1 MSVCSRLSFYVAG
14 YRKDEIL
21 DMKELIQKCFGRCSL
36 LIRWVLVA
44 GPTGVILGIFGGLF
58 GRSIT
63 EVTAFRNGHPWMLYL
78 LPEAGL
84 LIVAIYKLDPYKTGT
99 NKVLEGVQSDTYVP
113 LRMAPL
119 IVIATV
125 LTHACG
131 GSAGREGAALQL
143 GGSIGGT
150 LGKWMKFDEYDH
162 KLMIM
167 CGMSAGFSAL
177 FGTPLTATIFAM
189 EVISVGI
196 MQYAALVPCAMA
208 SLIAH
213 QVALMVGAG
222 SEQFDILN
230 IPVFNLKTAVLTVLL
245 GFLCGGVSIL
255 FCTVLHRTE
264 HWYKEMIP
272 NEWVRIVAG
281 ALLVI
286 VMAKLLNTTDYLGTG
301 MNVVER
307 ALDGETEAAAFL
319 LKIVFTAVTLGCG
332 FRGGEIVPTLFVGAT
347 FGCLFGQLTGL
358 SPSMAA
364 ACGMAAV
371 FCGVTNCPISS
382 MLLSFE
388 LFGFDFMP
396 FILLAVGISYLE
408 SGYYGLYHSQKILY
422 SKTKLQ
428 FINTHT
434 KE

>member
-1 MSVCSRLSFYVAG
+1 MSVCSRLSFYVAA

-58 GRSIT
+58 GKSIT

-78 LPEAGL
+78 LPAAGL

-177 FGTPLTATIFAM
+177 FGTPLAAAIFSM
-189 EVISVGI
+189 EVVSVGI
-196 MQYAALVPCAMA
+196 MHYSALLPCVIA
-208 SLIAH
+208 SLTAH
-213 QVALMVGAG
+213 GVAAVCGITPEIFPI
-222 SEQFDILN
+222 SS
-230 IPVFNLKTAVLTVLL
+230 IPAFAPKTALIIGVFAVLCAV
-245 GFLCGGVSIL
+245 VSIL
-255 FCTVLHRTE
+255 FCTILHNAERL
-264 HWYKEMIP
+264 YKRFFKNPYLRVIIGGC
-272 NEWVRIVAG
+272 IVIALT
-281 ALLVI
+281 LLVGDQTY
-286 VMAKLLNTTDYLGTG
+286 NGTG
-301 MNVVER
+301 MSTIASCMEGKPVFP
-307 ALDGETEAAAFL
+307 LAFL
-319 LKIVFTAVTLGCG
+319 LKMLFTGATLGAG
-332 FRGGEIVPTLFVGAT
+332 YKGGEIVPTLFIGAT
-347 FGCLFGQLTGL
+347 FGTFFATVTGCSIPL
-358 SPSMAA
+358 CAA
-364 ACGMAAV
+364 VGMGAV
-371 FCGVTNCPISS
+371 FCGVTNSPITS
-382 MLLSFE
+382 LLICFE
-388 LFGFDFMP
+388 LFGFEGMP
-396 FILLAVGISYLE
+396 YFLIAIALSYML
-408 SGYYGLYHSQKILY
+408 SGYYGLYKSQKFIY
-422 SKTKLQ
+422 SKIRTE
-428 FINTHT
+428 FINR
-434 KE
+434 KAN